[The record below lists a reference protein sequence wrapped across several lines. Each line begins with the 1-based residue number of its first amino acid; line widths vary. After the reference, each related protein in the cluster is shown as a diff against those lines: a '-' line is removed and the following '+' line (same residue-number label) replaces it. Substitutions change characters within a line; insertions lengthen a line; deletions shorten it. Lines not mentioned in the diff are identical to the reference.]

1 MADNPAT
8 IDIKLVAQL
17 EKLVGKQAEPIQL
30 VEEEWET
37 QESNPEIVD
46 AANKA
51 IEAQKAGATL
61 PAEVARP
68 LVNSLFK
75 SNNLDQALELQS
87 ALITIEDAPASD
99 HFNYGLIL
107 KGLERMDEAEKSYR
121 KALEIAPED
130 VAILSH
136 LGYLLEET
144 GRKEEAEATFRK
156 AVAGDPKNADLRNQF
171 AYYLWEHGCA
181 DEAQSEVRKALE
193 LDGNNSYAHATLGLL
208 LFEKNDLDKGK
219 RHYERAIKLN
229 PEDEPL
235 QQKFCYEYGRAL
247 VRNGYKSMGRN
258 YLEAAKKYEC
268 VIVSEE
274 DIDAELAKIVD

>member
-1 MADNPAT
+1 MADNPA
-8 IDIKLVAQL
+8 IDNKKLIAL
-17 EKLVGKQAEPIQL
+17 IEKLVGKQEEPIQL
-30 VEEEWET
+30 LEEEWDT
-37 QESNPEIVD
+37 QEANPEIVD
-46 AANKA
+46 AASKA
-51 IEAQKAGATL
+51 IEAQKGGAAL
-61 PAEVARP
+61 PAEIIRP
-68 LVNSLFK
+68 LVNNLYK
-75 SNNLDQALELQS
+75 SDKLDQALELQS
-87 ALITIEDAPASD
+87 ALTSSTDAPASD

-107 KGLERMDEAEKSYR
+107 KGLERVEEAEKSYR
-121 KALEIAPED
+121 KALEIAPND

-144 GRKEEAEATFRK
+144 GRKDEAEQTFRQ
-156 AVAGDPKNADLRNQF
+156 AVAADPKNADLRNQF
-171 AYYLWEHGCA
+171 AYYLWEHGNA
-181 DEAQSEVRKALE
+181 DEAQSEVRMALE

-219 RHYERAIKLN
+219 RHYERAIKIN

-258 YLEAAKKYEC
+258 YLDTAKKYEC
-268 VIVSEE
+268 VIVSAE